1 MQMGGNE
8 MLSLGIALL
17 TTIVVAWLIIKRMKP
32 QAVLFAGGIFLLV
45 VAILMGVPLLDAKK
59 STGFVWFDI
68 FKFMEDTFS
77 TRAAGIGLMIM
88 TVGGFAKYM
97 DYIGAS
103 RSLVHL
109 ASKPLSM
116 IRSPYLLLAVSYI
129 IGQLLNIVI
138 PSAAG
143 LCVLLMA
150 TMYPVLVNLGVSRL
164 SAAAVVATTPC
175 LDLGPASGTAVFAA
189 KTAEMDV
196 ADYFV
201 GEQLPIAVVTM
212 AAISISHYFVQ
223 RYFDR
228 KEGLE
233 AKVLQ
238 TASDHDEQELPPTI
252 YALLPL
258 VPIIL
263 VLVFSKLCISSIKM
277 PVVTAMIISI
287 FLAMMMEL
295 IRTRKPKAVCKSI
308 QVFFDGMGHL
318 FATVVTL
325 IVAGETFA
333 FGLTKIG
340 AIDLIIQ
347 GAQSSGFGIIGI
359 TLVMTV
365 IVAVSAVIMGSGNAS
380 FYSFGALV
388 PDVAKGLSMLP
399 STMITPMQMAASIA
413 RSASPIAA
421 AVVAV
426 AGVADVSPVDLV
438 KRTAIPMGVALV
450 VSFIMAVIL

>member
-1 MQMGGNE
+1 
-8 MLSLGIALL
+8 MLSLVVALL

-32 QAVLFAGGIFLLV
+32 QAVLFAGGIFLLA
-45 VAILMGVPLLDAKK
+45 VAILMGYPVLDAKK
-59 STGFVWFDI
+59 STGLSWFDI
-68 FKFMEDTFS
+68 FKFIEDVFS
-77 TRAAGIGLMIM
+77 NRAAGIGLMIM

-103 RSLVHL
+103 RSLVYI

-116 IRSPYLLLAVSYI
+116 VKSPYVLLGISYI

-175 LDLGPASGTAVFAA
+175 LDLGPASGSAVFAA
-189 KTAEMDV
+189 KTAGLDV

-201 GEQLPIAVVTM
+201 AEQIPIAVVTM
-212 AAISISHYFVQ
+212 VTIAVSHYFVQ

-233 AKVLQ
+233 PQKLQ
-238 TASDHDEQELPPTI
+238 AVSAHESETENLPPKI
-252 YALLPL
+252 YALLPMI
-258 VPIIL
+258 PIIF
-263 VLVFSKLCISSIKM
+263 VLVFSKLGISSIKM
-277 PVVTAMIISI
+277 SVVTAMIISI
-287 FLAMMMEL
+287 FIAMILEV
-295 IRTRKPKAVCKSI
+295 IRTRRPMEVCKNI

-333 FGLTKIG
+333 YGLTKIG
-340 AIDLIIQ
+340 AIDMIIK
-347 GAQSSGFGIIGI
+347 GAQGSGFGAIGV
-359 TLVMTV
+359 TLIMTL
-365 IVAVSAVIMGSGNAS
+365 IVAIAAVIMGSGNAP

-388 PDVAKGLSMLP
+388 PDIAKGLSMMP
-399 STMITPMQMAASIA
+399 AVMITPMQMASSIA
-413 RSASPIAA
+413 RSASPITA

-438 KRTAIPMGVALV
+438 KRTAIPMGIALV
-450 VSFIMAVIL
+450 VSFLMAVIF

>member
-1 MQMGGNE
+1 
-8 MLSLGIALL
+8 MLSLVVALL

-32 QAVLFAGGIFLLV
+32 QAVLFAGGIFLLA
-45 VAILMGVPLLDAKK
+45 VAILMGYPVLDAKK
-59 STGFVWFDI
+59 STGLSWFDI
-68 FKFMEDTFS
+68 FKFIEDVFS
-77 TRAAGIGLMIM
+77 NRAAGIGLMIM

-103 RSLVHL
+103 RSLVYI

-116 IRSPYLLLAVSYI
+116 VKSPYVLLGISYI

-175 LDLGPASGTAVFAA
+175 LDLGPASGSAVFAA
-189 KTAEMDV
+189 KTAGLDV

-201 GEQLPIAVVTM
+201 AEQIPIAVVTM
-212 AAISISHYFVQ
+212 VTIAVSHYFVQ

-233 AKVLQ
+233 PQKLQ
-238 TASDHDEQELPPTI
+238 AVSAHESETENLPPKI
-252 YALLPL
+252 YALLPMI
-258 VPIIL
+258 PIIF
-263 VLVFSKLCISSIKM
+263 VLVFSKLGISSLKM
-277 PVVTAMIISI
+277 SVVTAMIISI
-287 FLAMMMEL
+287 FIAMILEV
-295 IRTRKPKAVCKSI
+295 IRTRRPMEVCKNI

-333 FGLTKIG
+333 YGLTKIG
-340 AIDLIIQ
+340 AIDMIIK
-347 GAQSSGFGIIGI
+347 GAQGSGFGAIGV
-359 TLVMTV
+359 TLIMTL
-365 IVAVSAVIMGSGNAS
+365 IVAIAAVIMGSGNAP

-388 PDVAKGLSMLP
+388 PDIAKGLSMMP
-399 STMITPMQMAASIA
+399 AVMITPMQMASSIA
-413 RSASPIAA
+413 RSASPITA

-438 KRTAIPMGVALV
+438 KRTAIPMGIALV
-450 VSFIMAVIL
+450 VSFLMAVIF

>member
-1 MQMGGNE
+1 
-8 MLSLGIALL
+8 MLSLVVALL

-32 QAVLFAGGIFLLV
+32 QAVLFAGGIFLLA
-45 VAILMGVPLLDAKK
+45 VAILMGYPVLDAKK
-59 STGFVWFDI
+59 STGLSWFDI
-68 FKFMEDTFS
+68 FKFIEDVFS
-77 TRAAGIGLMIM
+77 NRAAGIGLMIM

-103 RSLVHL
+103 RSLVYI

-116 IRSPYLLLAVSYI
+116 VKSPYVLLGISYI

-175 LDLGPASGTAVFAA
+175 LDLGPASGSAVFAA
-189 KTAEMDV
+189 KTAGLDV

-201 GEQLPIAVVTM
+201 AEQIPIAVVTM
-212 AAISISHYFVQ
+212 VTIAVSHYFVQ

-233 AKVLQ
+233 PQKLQ
-238 TASDHDEQELPPTI
+238 AVSAHESETENLPPKI
-252 YALLPL
+252 YALLPMI
-258 VPIIL
+258 PIIF
-263 VLVFSKLCISSIKM
+263 VLVFSKLGISSIKM
-277 PVVTAMIISI
+277 SVVTAMIISI
-287 FLAMMMEL
+287 FIAMILEV
-295 IRTRKPKAVCKSI
+295 IRTRRPMEVCKNI

-333 FGLTKIG
+333 YGLTKIG
-340 AIDLIIQ
+340 AIDMIIK
-347 GAQSSGFGIIGI
+347 GAQGSGFGAIGV
-359 TLVMTV
+359 TLIMTL
-365 IVAVSAVIMGSGNAS
+365 IVAIAAVIMGSGNAP

-388 PDVAKGLSMLP
+388 PDIAKGLSMM
-399 STMITPMQMAASIA
+399 SAVMITPMQMASSIA
-413 RSASPIAA
+413 RSASPITA

-438 KRTAIPMGVALV
+438 KRTAIPMGIALV
-450 VSFIMAVIL
+450 VSFLMAVIF

>member
-1 MQMGGNE
+1 

-17 TTIVVAWLIIKRMKP
+17 TTIVVAWLIVKRMKP
-32 QAVLFAGGIFLLV
+32 QAVLFAGGFFLLA

-59 STGFVWFDI
+59 STGLVWFDI
-68 FKFMEDTFS
+68 FKFVEDTFS

-109 ASKPLSM
+109 ASKPLSL

-150 TMYPVLVNLGVSRL
+150 TMYPVLVSLGVSRL

-189 KTAEMDV
+189 KTADLDV

-201 GEQLPIAVVTM
+201 GEQIPIAVVTM
-212 AAISISHYFVQ
+212 AAISISHYFIQ

-228 KEGLE
+228 KEGVE

-238 TASDHDEQELPPTI
+238 AAPVQEGEQLPPSI
-252 YALLPL
+252 YALLPM

-263 VLVFSKLCISSIKM
+263 VLMFSKLCITSIKM
-277 PVVTAMIISI
+277 PVVTAMIISV
-287 FLAMMMEL
+287 FLAMLMEL
-295 IRTRKPKAVCKSI
+295 IRTRHPKEVCKSI

-318 FATVVTL
+318 FATVITL

-347 GAQSSGFGIIGI
+347 GAQSSGFGAVGV
-359 TLVMTV
+359 TLIMTI
-365 IVAVSAVIMGSGNAS
+365 IVAVAAIIMGSGNAP

-388 PDVAKGLSMLP
+388 PDIAKGLSMLP
-399 STMITPMQMAASIA
+399 ATMITPMQMASSIA
-413 RSASPIAA
+413 RSASPITA

-426 AGVADVSPVDLV
+426 AGVADVSPVDIV
-438 KRTAIPMGVALV
+438 KRTAIPMGIALL
-450 VSFIMAVIL
+450 VSFLMAVIL

>member
-1 MQMGGNE
+1 

-17 TTIVVAWLIIKRMKP
+17 TTIVVAWLIINRMKP

-129 IGQLLNIVI
+129 IGQMLNIVI

-201 GEQLPIAVVTM
+201 GEQIPIAVVTM
-212 AAISISHYFVQ
+212 AAISISHYFIQ

-238 TASDHDEQELPPTI
+238 TAPDYDKEKLPPVI

-295 IRTRKPKAVCKSI
+295 IRTRQPKEVCKSI

-340 AIDLIIQ
+340 AIDLIVQ
-347 GAQSSGFGIIGI
+347 GAQSSGFGAIGV

-365 IVAVSAVIMGSGNAS
+365 IVSMSAIIMGSGNAP

-388 PDVAKGLSMLP
+388 PDIAKGLSILP
-399 STMITPMQMAASIA
+399 VSMITPMQMAASIA
-413 RSASPIAA
+413 RSASPITA

-426 AGVADVSPVDLV
+426 AGVANVSPVDLV
-438 KRTAIPMGVALV
+438 KRTAIPMGIALL
-450 VSFIMAVIL
+450 VSFIMAGIL

>member
-1 MQMGGNE
+1 

-32 QAVLFAGGIFLLV
+32 QAVLFAGGIFLLAT
-45 VAILMGVPLLDAKK
+45 AILMGYPLLDAKK

-68 FKFMEDTFS
+68 FKFIEDTFS

-97 DYIGAS
+97 DHIGAS
-103 RSLVHL
+103 RSLVHI
-109 ASKPLSM
+109 AAKPLSLVK
-116 IRSPYLLLAVSYI
+116 SPYILLAVSYI

-175 LDLGPASGTAVFAA
+175 LALGPASGTAVFAA
-189 KTAEMDV
+189 KTAGLDV

-201 GEQLPIAVVTM
+201 NEQIPIAVVTM
-212 AAISISHYFVQ
+212 AAIAASHYFVQ

-228 KEGLE
+228 KEGVE
-233 AKVLQ
+233 PQELQ
-238 TASDHDEQELPPTI
+238 AVPEQAGEELPPKI

-258 VPIIL
+258 IPIIL

-277 PVVTAMIISI
+277 PVVTAMIISVFI
-287 FLAMMMEL
+287 AMLMEL
-295 IRTRKPKAVCKSI
+295 IRTRNPKDVCKSI

-340 AIDLIIQ
+340 AIDMIIQ
-347 GAQSSGFGIIGI
+347 GAQSSGFGAVGV
-359 TLVMTV
+359 TLVMTL
-365 IVAVSAVIMGSGNAS
+365 IVAVSAIIMGSGNAP

-388 PDVAKGLSMLP
+388 PDIAKGLSMMP
-399 STMITPMQMAASIA
+399 AAMITPMQMAASIA
-413 RSASPIAA
+413 RSASPITA

-450 VSFIMAVIL
+450 VSFLMAVIF

>member
-1 MQMGGNE
+1 
-8 MLSLGIALL
+8 MLSLVVALL

-32 QAVLFAGGIFLLV
+32 QAVLFAGGIFLLA
-45 VAILMGVPLLDAKK
+45 VAILMGYPVLDAKK
-59 STGFVWFDI
+59 STGLSWFDI
-68 FKFMEDTFS
+68 FKFIEDVFS
-77 TRAAGIGLMIM
+77 NRAAGIGLMIM

-103 RSLVHL
+103 RSLVYI

-116 IRSPYLLLAVSYI
+116 VKSPYVLLGISYI

-175 LDLGPASGTAVFAA
+175 LDLGPASGSAVFAA
-189 KTAEMDV
+189 KTAGLDV

-201 GEQLPIAVVTM
+201 AEQIPIAVVTM
-212 AAISISHYFVQ
+212 VAIAVSHYFVQ

-233 AKVLQ
+233 PQKLQ
-238 TASDHDEQELPPTI
+238 AVSAQESETENLPPKF
-252 YALLPL
+252 YALLPMI
-258 VPIIL
+258 PIIF
-263 VLVFSKLCISSIKM
+263 VLVFSKLGISSIKM
-277 PVVTAMIISI
+277 SVVTAMIISI
-287 FLAMMMEL
+287 FIAMILEV
-295 IRTRKPKAVCKSI
+295 IRTRRPMEVCKNI

-333 FGLTKIG
+333 YGLTKIG
-340 AIDLIIQ
+340 AIDMIIK
-347 GAQSSGFGIIGI
+347 GAQGSGFGAIGV
-359 TLVMTV
+359 TLIMTL
-365 IVAVSAVIMGSGNAS
+365 IVAIAAVIMGSGNAP

-388 PDVAKGLSMLP
+388 PDIAKGLSMMP
-399 STMITPMQMAASIA
+399 AAMITPMQMASSIA
-413 RSASPIAA
+413 RSASPITA

-438 KRTAIPMGVALV
+438 KRTAIPMGIALV
-450 VSFIMAVIL
+450 VSFLMAVIF

>member
-1 MQMGGNE
+1 
-8 MLSLGIALL
+8 MLSLVVALL

-32 QAVLFAGGIFLLV
+32 QAVLFAGGIFLLA
-45 VAILMGVPLLDAKK
+45 VAILMGYPVLDAKK
-59 STGFVWFDI
+59 STGLSWFDI
-68 FKFMEDTFS
+68 FKFIEDVFS
-77 TRAAGIGLMIM
+77 NRAAGIGLMIM

-103 RSLVHL
+103 RSLVYI

-116 IRSPYLLLAVSYI
+116 VKSPYVLLGISYI

-175 LDLGPASGTAVFAA
+175 LDLGPASGSAVFAA
-189 KTAEMDV
+189 KTAGLDV

-201 GEQLPIAVVTM
+201 AEQIPIAVVTM
-212 AAISISHYFVQ
+212 VAIAVSHYFVQ

-233 AKVLQ
+233 PQKLQ
-238 TASDHDEQELPPTI
+238 AVSAHESETENLPPKI
-252 YALLPL
+252 YALLPMI
-258 VPIIL
+258 PIIF
-263 VLVFSKLCISSIKM
+263 VLVFSKLGISSIKM
-277 PVVTAMIISI
+277 SVVTAMIISI
-287 FLAMMMEL
+287 FIAMILEV
-295 IRTRKPKAVCKSI
+295 IRTRRPMEVCKNI

-333 FGLTKIG
+333 YGLTKIG
-340 AIDLIIQ
+340 AIDMIIK
-347 GAQSSGFGIIGI
+347 GAQGSGFGAIGV
-359 TLVMTV
+359 TLIMTL
-365 IVAVSAVIMGSGNAS
+365 IVAIAAVIMGSGNAP

-388 PDVAKGLSMLP
+388 PDIAKGLSMMP
-399 STMITPMQMAASIA
+399 AVMITPMQMASSIA
-413 RSASPIAA
+413 RSAAPITA

-438 KRTAIPMGVALV
+438 KRTAIPMGIALV
-450 VSFIMAVIL
+450 VSFLMAVIF

>member
-1 MQMGGNE
+1 

-17 TTIVVAWLIIKRMKP
+17 TTIVVAWLIINRMKL

-109 ASKPLSM
+109 ASKPLSV

-164 SAAAVVATTPC
+164 SAAAIVATTPC

-238 TASDHDEQELPPTI
+238 TASAHDEQELPPTI

-295 IRTRKPKAVCKSI
+295 IRTRQPKAVCKSI

-388 PDVAKGLSMLP
+388 PDVAKELSMLP

-438 KRTAIPMGVALV
+438 KRTAIPMGWHWWFLL
-450 VSFIMAVIL
+450 SWQ

>member
-1 MQMGGNE
+1 

-17 TTIVVAWLIIKRMKP
+17 TTIVVAWLIINRMKP

-201 GEQLPIAVVTM
+201 GEQIPIAVVTM
-212 AAISISHYFVQ
+212 AAISISHYFIQ

-238 TASDHDEQELPPTI
+238 TAPDYDKEKLPPVI

-295 IRTRKPKAVCKSI
+295 IRTRQPKEVCKSI

-340 AIDLIIQ
+340 AIDLIVQ
-347 GAQSSGFGIIGI
+347 GAQSSGFGAIGV

-365 IVAVSAVIMGSGNAS
+365 IVSMSAIIMGSGNAP

-388 PDVAKGLSMLP
+388 PDIAKGLSILP
-399 STMITPMQMAASIA
+399 VSMITPMQMAASIA
-413 RSASPIAA
+413 RSASPITA

-426 AGVADVSPVDLV
+426 AGVANVSPVDLV
-438 KRTAIPMGVALV
+438 KRTAIPMGIALL
-450 VSFIMAVIL
+450 VSFIMAGIL

>member
-1 MQMGGNE
+1 
-8 MLSLGIALL
+8 MLSLVVALL

-32 QAVLFAGGIFLLV
+32 QAVLFAGGIFLLA
-45 VAILMGVPLLDAKK
+45 VAILMGYPVLDAKK
-59 STGFVWFDI
+59 STGLSWFDI
-68 FKFMEDTFS
+68 FKFIEDVFS
-77 TRAAGIGLMIM
+77 NRAAGIGLMIM

-103 RSLVHL
+103 RSLVYI

-116 IRSPYLLLAVSYI
+116 VKSPYVLLGISYI

-164 SAAAVVATTPC
+164 LAAAVVATTPC
-175 LDLGPASGTAVFAA
+175 LDLGPASGSAVFAA
-189 KTAEMDV
+189 KTAGLDV

-201 GEQLPIAVVTM
+201 AEQIPIAVVTM
-212 AAISISHYFVQ
+212 VTIAVSHYFVQ

-233 AKVLQ
+233 PQKLQ
-238 TASDHDEQELPPTI
+238 AVSAHESETENLPPKI
-252 YALLPL
+252 YALLPMI
-258 VPIIL
+258 PIIF
-263 VLVFSKLCISSIKM
+263 VLVFSKLGISSIKM
-277 PVVTAMIISI
+277 SVVTAMIISI
-287 FLAMMMEL
+287 FIAMILEV
-295 IRTRKPKAVCKSI
+295 IRTRRPMEVCKNI

-333 FGLTKIG
+333 HGLTKIG
-340 AIDLIIQ
+340 DIDMIIK
-347 GAQSSGFGIIGI
+347 GAQGSGFGAIGV
-359 TLVMTV
+359 TLIMTL
-365 IVAVSAVIMGSGNAS
+365 IVAIAAVIMGSGNAP

-388 PDVAKGLSMLP
+388 PDIAKGLSMMP
-399 STMITPMQMAASIA
+399 AVMITPMQMASSIA
-413 RSASPIAA
+413 RSASPITA

-438 KRTAIPMGVALV
+438 KRTAIPMGIALV
-450 VSFIMAVIL
+450 VSFLMAVIF

>member
-1 MQMGGNE
+1 
-8 MLSLGIALL
+8 MLSLVVALL

-32 QAVLFAGGIFLLV
+32 QAVLFAGGIFLLA
-45 VAILMGVPLLDAKK
+45 VAILMGYPVLDAKK
-59 STGFVWFDI
+59 STGLSWFDI
-68 FKFMEDTFS
+68 FKFIEDVFS
-77 TRAAGIGLMIM
+77 NRAAGIGLMIM

-103 RSLVHL
+103 RSLVYI

-116 IRSPYLLLAVSYI
+116 VKSPYVLLGISYI

-175 LDLGPASGTAVFAA
+175 LDLGPASGSAVFAA
-189 KTAEMDV
+189 KTAGLDV

-201 GEQLPIAVVTM
+201 AEQIPIAVVTM
-212 AAISISHYFVQ
+212 VAIAVSHYFVQ

-233 AKVLQ
+233 PQKLQ
-238 TASDHDEQELPPTI
+238 AVSAHESETENLPPKI
-252 YALLPL
+252 YALLPMI
-258 VPIIL
+258 PIIF
-263 VLVFSKLCISSIKM
+263 VLVFSKLGISSIKM
-277 PVVTAMIISI
+277 SVVTAMIISI
-287 FLAMMMEL
+287 FIAMILEV
-295 IRTRKPKAVCKSI
+295 IRTRRPMEVCKNI

-325 IVAGETFA
+325 IVVGETFA
-333 FGLTKIG
+333 YGLTKIG
-340 AIDLIIQ
+340 AIDMIIK
-347 GAQSSGFGIIGI
+347 GAQGSGFGAIGV
-359 TLVMTV
+359 TLIMTL
-365 IVAVSAVIMGSGNAS
+365 IVAIAAVIMGSGNAP

-388 PDVAKGLSMLP
+388 PDIAKGLSMMP
-399 STMITPMQMAASIA
+399 AAMITPMQMASSIA
-413 RSASPIAA
+413 RSASPITA

-438 KRTAIPMGVALV
+438 KRTAIPMGIALV
-450 VSFIMAVIL
+450 VSFLMAVIF

>member
-1 MQMGGNE
+1 

-17 TTIVVAWLIIKRMKP
+17 TTIVVAWLIINRMKP

-201 GEQLPIAVVTM
+201 GEQIPIAVVTM
-212 AAISISHYFVQ
+212 AAISISHYFIQ

-238 TASDHDEQELPPTI
+238 TAPDYDKEELPPVI

-295 IRTRKPKAVCKSI
+295 IRTRQPKEVCKSI

-340 AIDLIIQ
+340 AIDLIVQ
-347 GAQSSGFGIIGI
+347 GAQSSGFGAIGV

-365 IVAVSAVIMGSGNAS
+365 IVSMSAIIMGSGNAP

-388 PDVAKGLSMLP
+388 PDIAKGLSILP
-399 STMITPMQMAASIA
+399 VSMIAPMQMAASIA
-413 RSASPIAA
+413 RSASPITA

-426 AGVADVSPVDLV
+426 AGVANVSPVDLV
-438 KRTAIPMGVALV
+438 KRTAIPMGIALL
-450 VSFIMAVIL
+450 VSFIMAWIL

>member
-1 MQMGGNE
+1 
-8 MLSLGIALL
+8 MLSLVVALL

-32 QAVLFAGGIFLLV
+32 QAVLFAGGIFLLA
-45 VAILMGVPLLDAKK
+45 VAILMGYPVLDAKK
-59 STGFVWFDI
+59 STGLSWFDI
-68 FKFMEDTFS
+68 FKFIEDVFS
-77 TRAAGIGLMIM
+77 NRAAGIGLMIM

-103 RSLVHL
+103 RSLVYI

-116 IRSPYLLLAVSYI
+116 VKSPYVLLGISYI

-175 LDLGPASGTAVFAA
+175 LDLGPASGSAVFAA
-189 KTAEMDV
+189 KTAGLDV

-201 GEQLPIAVVTM
+201 AEQIPIAVVTM
-212 AAISISHYFVQ
+212 VTIAVSHYFVQ

-233 AKVLQ
+233 PQKLQ
-238 TASDHDEQELPPTI
+238 AVSAHESETENLPPKI
-252 YALLPL
+252 YALLPMI
-258 VPIIL
+258 PIIF
-263 VLVFSKLCISSIKM
+263 VLVFSKLGISSIKM
-277 PVVTAMIISI
+277 SVVTAMIISI
-287 FLAMMMEL
+287 FIAMILEV
-295 IRTRKPKAVCKSI
+295 IRTRRPMEVCKNI

-333 FGLTKIG
+333 YGLTKIG
-340 AIDLIIQ
+340 AIDMIIK
-347 GAQSSGFGIIGI
+347 GAQGSGFGAIGV
-359 TLVMTV
+359 TLIMTL
-365 IVAVSAVIMGSGNAS
+365 IVAIAAVIMGSGNAP

-388 PDVAKGLSMLP
+388 PDIAKGLSMMP
-399 STMITPMQMAASIA
+399 AVMITPMQMASSIA
-413 RSASPIAA
+413 RSASPITA

-426 AGVADVSPVDLV
+426 AGAADVSPVDLV
-438 KRTAIPMGVALV
+438 KRTAIPMGIALV
-450 VSFIMAVIL
+450 VSFLMAVIF

>member
-1 MQMGGNE
+1 

-32 QAVLFAGGIFLLV
+32 QAVLFAGGFFLLA

-59 STGFVWFDI
+59 STGLVWFDI
-68 FKFMEDTFS
+68 FKFVEDTFS

-109 ASKPLSM
+109 ASKPLSL

-150 TMYPVLVNLGVSRL
+150 TMYPVLVSLGVSRL

-189 KTAEMDV
+189 KTADLDV

-212 AAISISHYFVQ
+212 AAISISHYFIQ

-228 KEGLE
+228 KEGVE

-238 TASDHDEQELPPTI
+238 AAPVQEGEQLPPSI
-252 YALLPL
+252 YALLPM

-263 VLVFSKLCISSIKM
+263 VLMFSKLCITSIKM
-277 PVVTAMIISI
+277 PVVTAMIISV
-287 FLAMMMEL
+287 FLAMLMEL
-295 IRTRKPKAVCKSI
+295 IRTRHPKEVCKSI

-318 FATVVTL
+318 FATVITL

-347 GAQSSGFGIIGI
+347 GAQSSGFGAIGV
-359 TLVMTV
+359 TLIMTI
-365 IVAVSAVIMGSGNAS
+365 IVAVAAIIMGSGNAP

-388 PDVAKGLSMLP
+388 PDIAKGLSMLP
-399 STMITPMQMAASIA
+399 ATMITPMQMASSIA
-413 RSASPIAA
+413 RSASPITA

-426 AGVADVSPVDLV
+426 AGVADVSPVDIV
-438 KRTAIPMGVALV
+438 KRTAIPMGIALL
-450 VSFIMAVIL
+450 VSFLMAVIL

>member
-1 MQMGGNE
+1 

-32 QAVLFAGGIFLLV
+32 QAVLFAGGFFLLA

-59 STGFVWFDI
+59 STGLVWFDI
-68 FKFMEDTFS
+68 FKFVEDTFS

-109 ASKPLSM
+109 ASKPLSL

-150 TMYPVLVNLGVSRL
+150 TMYPVLVSLGVSRL

-189 KTAEMDV
+189 KTADLDV

-201 GEQLPIAVVTM
+201 GEQIPIAVVTM
-212 AAISISHYFVQ
+212 AAISISHYFIQ

-228 KEGLE
+228 KEGVE

-238 TASDHDEQELPPTI
+238 AAPVQEGEQLPPSI
-252 YALLPL
+252 YALLPM

-263 VLVFSKLCISSIKM
+263 VLMFSKLCITSIKM
-277 PVVTAMIISI
+277 PVVTAMIISV
-287 FLAMMMEL
+287 FLAMLMEL
-295 IRTRKPKAVCKSI
+295 IRTRHPKEVCKSI

-318 FATVVTL
+318 FATVITL

-347 GAQSSGFGIIGI
+347 GAQSSGFGAVGV
-359 TLVMTV
+359 TLIMTI
-365 IVAVSAVIMGSGNAS
+365 IVAVAAIIMGSGNAP

-388 PDVAKGLSMLP
+388 PDIAKGLSMLP
-399 STMITPMQMAASIA
+399 ATMITPMQMASSIA
-413 RSASPIAA
+413 RSASPITA

-426 AGVADVSPVDLV
+426 AGVADVSPVDIV
-438 KRTAIPMGVALV
+438 KRTAIPMGIALL
-450 VSFIMAVIL
+450 VSFLMAVIL

>member
-1 MQMGGNE
+1 
-8 MLSLGIALL
+8 MLSLVVALL

-32 QAVLFAGGIFLLV
+32 QAVLFAGGIFLLA
-45 VAILMGVPLLDAKK
+45 VAILMGYPVLDAKK
-59 STGFVWFDI
+59 STGLSWFDI
-68 FKFMEDTFS
+68 FKFIEDVFS
-77 TRAAGIGLMIM
+77 NRAAGIGLMIM

-103 RSLVHL
+103 RSLVYI

-116 IRSPYLLLAVSYI
+116 VKSPYVLLGISYI

-175 LDLGPASGTAVFAA
+175 LDLGPASGSAVFAA
-189 KTAEMDV
+189 KTAGLDV

-201 GEQLPIAVVTM
+201 AEQIPIAVVTM
-212 AAISISHYFVQ
+212 VAIAVSHYFVQ

-233 AKVLQ
+233 PQKLQ
-238 TASDHDEQELPPTI
+238 AVSAHESETENLPPKI
-252 YALLPL
+252 YALLPMI
-258 VPIIL
+258 PIIF
-263 VLVFSKLCISSIKM
+263 VLVFSKLGISSIKM
-277 PVVTAMIISI
+277 SVVTAMIISI
-287 FLAMMMEL
+287 FIAMILEV
-295 IRTRKPKAVCKSI
+295 IRTRRPMEVCKNI

-333 FGLTKIG
+333 YGLTKIG
-340 AIDLIIQ
+340 AIDMIIK
-347 GAQSSGFGIIGI
+347 GAQGSGFGAIGV
-359 TLVMTV
+359 TLIMTL
-365 IVAVSAVIMGSGNAS
+365 IVAIAAVIMGSGNAP

-388 PDVAKGLSMLP
+388 PDIAKGLSRMP
-399 STMITPMQMAASIA
+399 AAMITPMQMASSIA
-413 RSASPIAA
+413 RSASPITA

-438 KRTAIPMGVALV
+438 KRTAIPMGIALV
-450 VSFIMAVIL
+450 VSFLMAVIF

>member
-1 MQMGGNE
+1 

-17 TTIVVAWLIIKRMKP
+17 TTIVVAWLIINRMKP

-201 GEQLPIAVVTM
+201 GEQIPIAVVTM
-212 AAISISHYFVQ
+212 AAISISHYFIQ

-238 TASDHDEQELPPTI
+238 TAPDYDKEEFPPVI

-295 IRTRKPKAVCKSI
+295 IRTRQPKEVCKSI

-340 AIDLIIQ
+340 AIDLIVQ
-347 GAQSSGFGIIGI
+347 GAQSSGFGAIGV

-365 IVAVSAVIMGSGNAS
+365 IVSMSAIIMGSGNAP

-388 PDVAKGLSMLP
+388 PDIAKGLSILP
-399 STMITPMQMAASIA
+399 VSMIAPMQMAASIA
-413 RSASPIAA
+413 RSASPITA

-426 AGVADVSPVDLV
+426 AGVANVSPVDLV
-438 KRTAIPMGVALV
+438 KRTAIPMGIALL
-450 VSFIMAVIL
+450 VSFIMAWIL

>member
-1 MQMGGNE
+1 
-8 MLSLGIALL
+8 MLSLVVALL

-32 QAVLFAGGIFLLV
+32 QAVLFAGGIFLLA
-45 VAILMGVPLLDAKK
+45 VAILMGYPVLDAKK
-59 STGFVWFDI
+59 STGLSWFDI
-68 FKFMEDTFS
+68 FKFIEDVFS
-77 TRAAGIGLMIM
+77 NRAAGIGLMIM

-103 RSLVHL
+103 RSLVYI

-116 IRSPYLLLAVSYI
+116 VKSPYVLLGISYI

-175 LDLGPASGTAVFAA
+175 LDLGPASGSAVFAA
-189 KTAEMDV
+189 KTAGLDV
-196 ADYFV
+196 ANYFV
-201 GEQLPIAVVTM
+201 AEQIPIAVVTM
-212 AAISISHYFVQ
+212 VTIAVSHYFVQ

-233 AKVLQ
+233 PQKLQ
-238 TASDHDEQELPPTI
+238 AVSAHESETENLPPKI
-252 YALLPL
+252 YALLPMI
-258 VPIIL
+258 PIIF
-263 VLVFSKLCISSIKM
+263 VLVFSKLGISSIKM
-277 PVVTAMIISI
+277 SVVTAMIISI
-287 FLAMMMEL
+287 FIAMILEV
-295 IRTRKPKAVCKSI
+295 IRTRRPMEVCKNI

-333 FGLTKIG
+333 YGLTKIG
-340 AIDLIIQ
+340 AIDMIIK
-347 GAQSSGFGIIGI
+347 GAQGSGFGAIGV
-359 TLVMTV
+359 TLIMTL
-365 IVAVSAVIMGSGNAS
+365 IVAIAAVIMGSGNAP

-388 PDVAKGLSMLP
+388 PDIAKGLSMMP
-399 STMITPMQMAASIA
+399 AVMITPMQMASSIA
-413 RSASPIAA
+413 RSASPITA

-438 KRTAIPMGVALV
+438 KRTAIPMGIALV
-450 VSFIMAVIL
+450 VSFLMAVIF

>member
-1 MQMGGNE
+1 
-8 MLSLGIALL
+8 MLSLVVALL

-32 QAVLFAGGIFLLV
+32 QAVLFAGGIFLLA
-45 VAILMGVPLLDAKK
+45 VAILMGYPVLDAKK
-59 STGFVWFDI
+59 STGLSWFDI
-68 FKFMEDTFS
+68 FKFIEDVFS
-77 TRAAGIGLMIM
+77 NRSAGIGLMIM

-103 RSLVHL
+103 RSLVYI

-116 IRSPYLLLAVSYI
+116 VKSPYVLLGISYI

-175 LDLGPASGTAVFAA
+175 LDLGPASGSAVFAA
-189 KTAEMDV
+189 KTAGLDV

-201 GEQLPIAVVTM
+201 AEQIPIAVVTM
-212 AAISISHYFVQ
+212 VAIAVSHYFVQ

-233 AKVLQ
+233 PQKLQ
-238 TASDHDEQELPPTI
+238 AVSAHESETENLPPKI
-252 YALLPL
+252 YALLPMI
-258 VPIIL
+258 PIIF
-263 VLVFSKLCISSIKM
+263 VLVFSKLGISSIKM
-277 PVVTAMIISI
+277 SVVTAMIISI
-287 FLAMMMEL
+287 FIAMILEV
-295 IRTRKPKAVCKSI
+295 IRTRRPMEVCKNI

-333 FGLTKIG
+333 YGLTKIG
-340 AIDLIIQ
+340 AIDMIIK
-347 GAQSSGFGIIGI
+347 GAQGSGFGAIGV
-359 TLVMTV
+359 TLIMTL
-365 IVAVSAVIMGSGNAS
+365 IVAIAAVIMGSGNAP

-388 PDVAKGLSMLP
+388 PDIAKGLSMMP
-399 STMITPMQMAASIA
+399 AVMITPMQMASSIA
-413 RSASPIAA
+413 RSASPITA

-438 KRTAIPMGVALV
+438 KRTAIPMGIALV
-450 VSFIMAVIL
+450 VSFLMAVIF

>member
-1 MQMGGNE
+1 
-8 MLSLGIALL
+8 MLSLVVALL

-32 QAVLFAGGIFLLV
+32 QAVLFAGGIFLLA
-45 VAILMGVPLLDAKK
+45 VAILMGYPVLDAKK
-59 STGFVWFDI
+59 STGLSWFDI
-68 FKFMEDTFS
+68 FKFIEDVFS
-77 TRAAGIGLMIM
+77 NRAAGIGLMIM

-103 RSLVHL
+103 RSLVYI

-116 IRSPYLLLAVSYI
+116 VKSPYVLLGISYI

-175 LDLGPASGTAVFAA
+175 LDLGSASGSAVFAA
-189 KTAEMDV
+189 KTAGLDV

-201 GEQLPIAVVTM
+201 AEQIPIAVVTM
-212 AAISISHYFVQ
+212 VAIAVSHYFVQ

-233 AKVLQ
+233 PQKLQ
-238 TASDHDEQELPPTI
+238 AVSAHESETENLPPKI
-252 YALLPL
+252 YALLPMI
-258 VPIIL
+258 PIIF
-263 VLVFSKLCISSIKM
+263 VLVFSKLGISSIKM
-277 PVVTAMIISI
+277 SVVTTMIISI
-287 FLAMMMEL
+287 FIAMILEV
-295 IRTRKPKAVCKSI
+295 IRTRRPMEVCKNI

-333 FGLTKIG
+333 YGLTKIG
-340 AIDLIIQ
+340 AIDMIIK
-347 GAQSSGFGIIGI
+347 GAQGSGFGAIGV
-359 TLVMTV
+359 TLIMTL
-365 IVAVSAVIMGSGNAS
+365 IVAIAAVIMGSGNAP

-388 PDVAKGLSMLP
+388 PDIAKGLSMMP
-399 STMITPMQMAASIA
+399 AVMITPMQMASSIA
-413 RSASPIAA
+413 RSASPITA

-438 KRTAIPMGVALV
+438 KRTAIPMGIALV
-450 VSFIMAVIL
+450 VSFLMAVIF

>member
-1 MQMGGNE
+1 
-8 MLSLGIALL
+8 MLSLVVALL

-32 QAVLFAGGIFLLV
+32 QAVLFAGGIFLLA
-45 VAILMGVPLLDAKK
+45 VAILMGYPVLDAKK
-59 STGFVWFDI
+59 STGLSWFDI
-68 FKFMEDTFS
+68 FKFIEDVFS
-77 TRAAGIGLMIM
+77 NRAAGIGLMIM

-103 RSLVHL
+103 RSLVYI

-116 IRSPYLLLAVSYI
+116 VKSPYVLLGISYI

-175 LDLGPASGTAVFAA
+175 LDLGPASGSAVFAA
-189 KTAEMDV
+189 KTAGLDV

-201 GEQLPIAVVTM
+201 AEQIPIAVVTM
-212 AAISISHYFVQ
+212 VAIAVSHYFVQ

-233 AKVLQ
+233 PQKLQ
-238 TASDHDEQELPPTI
+238 AVSAHESETENLPPKI
-252 YALLPL
+252 YALLPMI
-258 VPIIL
+258 PIIF
-263 VLVFSKLCISSIKM
+263 VLVFSKLGISSIKM
-277 PVVTAMIISI
+277 SVVTAMIISI
-287 FLAMMMEL
+287 FIAMILEV
-295 IRTRKPKAVCKSI
+295 IRTRRPMEVCKNI

-333 FGLTKIG
+333 YGLTKIG
-340 AIDLIIQ
+340 AIDMIIK
-347 GAQSSGFGIIGI
+347 GAQGSGFGAIGV
-359 TLVMTV
+359 TLIMTL
-365 IVAVSAVIMGSGNAS
+365 IVAIAAVIMGSGNAL

-388 PDVAKGLSMLP
+388 PDIAKGLSMMP
-399 STMITPMQMAASIA
+399 AAMITPMQMASSIA
-413 RSASPIAA
+413 RSASPITA

-438 KRTAIPMGVALV
+438 KRTAIPMGIALV
-450 VSFIMAVIL
+450 VSFLMAVIF

>member
-1 MQMGGNE
+1 
-8 MLSLGIALL
+8 MLSLVVALL

-32 QAVLFAGGIFLLV
+32 QAVLFAGGIFLLA
-45 VAILMGVPLLDAKK
+45 VAILMGYPVLDAKK
-59 STGFVWFDI
+59 STGLSWFDI
-68 FKFMEDTFS
+68 FKFIEDVFS
-77 TRAAGIGLMIM
+77 NRAAGIGLMIM

-103 RSLVHL
+103 RSLVYI

-116 IRSPYLLLAVSYI
+116 VKSPYVLLGISYI

-175 LDLGPASGTAVFAA
+175 LDLGPASGSAVFAA
-189 KTAEMDV
+189 KTAGLDV

-201 GEQLPIAVVTM
+201 AEQIPIAVVTM
-212 AAISISHYFVQ
+212 VTIAVSHYFVQ

-233 AKVLQ
+233 PQKLQ
-238 TASDHDEQELPPTI
+238 AVSAHESETENLPPKI
-252 YALLPL
+252 YALLPMI
-258 VPIIL
+258 PIIF
-263 VLVFSKLCISSIKM
+263 VLVFSKLGISSIKM
-277 PVVTAMIISI
+277 SVVTAMIISI
-287 FLAMMMEL
+287 FIAMILEV
-295 IRTRKPKAVCKSI
+295 IRTRRPMEVCKNI

-333 FGLTKIG
+333 YGLTKIG
-340 AIDLIIQ
+340 AIDMIIK
-347 GAQSSGFGIIGI
+347 GAQGSGFGAIGV
-359 TLVMTV
+359 TLIMTL
-365 IVAVSAVIMGSGNAS
+365 IVAIAAVIMGSGNAP

-388 PDVAKGLSMLP
+388 PDIAKGLSMMP
-399 STMITPMQMAASIA
+399 AVMITPMQMASSIA
-413 RSASPIAA
+413 CSASPITA

-438 KRTAIPMGVALV
+438 KRTAIPMGIALV
-450 VSFIMAVIL
+450 VSFLMAVIF

>member
-1 MQMGGNE
+1 

>member
-1 MQMGGNE
+1 

-109 ASKPLSM
+109 ASKPLSV

-295 IRTRKPKAVCKSI
+295 IRTRQPKAVCKSI

>member
-1 MQMGGNE
+1 

-17 TTIVVAWLIIKRMKP
+17 TTIVVAWLIINRMKP

-295 IRTRKPKAVCKSI
+295 IRTRQPKAVCKSI

-388 PDVAKGLSMLP
+388 PDVARGSLCYRP
-399 STMITPMQMAASIA
+399 
-413 RSASPIAA
+413 R
-421 AVVAV
+421 
-426 AGVADVSPVDLV
+426 
-438 KRTAIPMGVALV
+438 
-450 VSFIMAVIL
+450 

>member
-1 MQMGGNE
+1 
-8 MLSLGIALL
+8 MLSLVVALL

-32 QAVLFAGGIFLLV
+32 QAVLFAGGIFLLA
-45 VAILMGVPLLDAKK
+45 VAILMGYPVLDAKK
-59 STGFVWFDI
+59 STGLSWFDI
-68 FKFMEDTFS
+68 FKFIEDVFS
-77 TRAAGIGLMIM
+77 NRAAGIGLMIM

-103 RSLVHL
+103 RSLVYI

-116 IRSPYLLLAVSYI
+116 VKSPYVLLGISYI

-175 LDLGPASGTAVFAA
+175 LDLGPASGSAVFAA
-189 KTAEMDV
+189 KTAGLDV

-201 GEQLPIAVVTM
+201 AEQIPIAVVTM
-212 AAISISHYFVQ
+212 VAIAVSHYFVQ

-233 AKVLQ
+233 PQKLQ
-238 TASDHDEQELPPTI
+238 AVSAHESEIENLPPKI
-252 YALLPL
+252 YALLPMI
-258 VPIIL
+258 PIIF
-263 VLVFSKLCISSIKM
+263 VLVFSKLGISSIKM
-277 PVVTAMIISI
+277 SVVTAMIISI
-287 FLAMMMEL
+287 FIAMILEV
-295 IRTRKPKAVCKSI
+295 IRTRRPMEVCKNI

-333 FGLTKIG
+333 YGLTKIG
-340 AIDLIIQ
+340 AIDMIIK
-347 GAQSSGFGIIGI
+347 GAQGSGFGAIGV
-359 TLVMTV
+359 TLIMTL
-365 IVAVSAVIMGSGNAS
+365 IVAIAAVIMGSGNAP

-388 PDVAKGLSMLP
+388 PDIAKGLSMMP
-399 STMITPMQMAASIA
+399 AVMITPMQMASSIA
-413 RSASPIAA
+413 RSASPITA

-438 KRTAIPMGVALV
+438 KRTAIPMGIALV
-450 VSFIMAVIL
+450 VSFLMAVIF